1 MEVKKRY
8 NIGDYMKV
16 GDKVQ
21 FDNKDYTI
29 THIEDRNTYPGEAL
43 KGVKLIGDVVI
54 LQDDIGKKILVY
66 DFDL

>member
-1 MEVKKRY
+1 
-8 NIGDYMKV
+8 MKV

-21 FDNKDYTI
+21 FDRKDYTI
-29 THIEDRNTYPGEAL
+29 THIEDRNTYPGESL